1 MKTLGATTMQLM
13 VRLLLC
19 LFVTASVIYTLPS
32 FADSQTNTPAA
43 TESSESPPQGSPTGA
58 DSKES
63 QDQSSDRATRTLIK
77 KKKNPEKKLESLGL
91 VAELLGVSSGLML
104 ITGAILAACV
114 KRFNMVKVMLGVG
127 VVGGIA
133 AVAAPGVILMTG
145 NSLLGVGLTIFFLV
159 MYTAVFFLPTILA
172 FKDNVSKKWI
182 ITLVNAAGCVVPG
195 AGLVALYM
203 LLKDKPTEATQAIV
217 P

>member
-1 MKTLGATTMQLM
+1 MKLL
-13 VRLLLC
+13 VRLLLS
-19 LFVTASVIYTLPS
+19 LFVIASVLYALPS
-32 FADSQTNTPAA
+32 FADSPTETPA
-43 TESSESPPQGSPTGA
+43 TKESSAAMPQSSIVGA

-63 QDQSSDRATRTLIK
+63 QDQDQATNQATRSLMEDL
-77 KKKNPEKKLESLGL
+77 KNPEKKLDTLGI

-114 KRFNMVKVMLGVG
+114 KRFGLVKLMIAVG
-127 VVGGIA
+127 LVGGIT
-133 AVAAPGVILMTG
+133 AVAAPGIILMSG
-145 NSLLGVGLTIFFLV
+145 NTAVGVALTVFFLL
-159 MYTAVFFLPTILA
+159 MYIAVFFLPAILS

-182 ITLVNAAGCVVPG
+182 ITIINVAGCIVPG

-203 LLKDKPTEATQAIV
+203 VMKDKPAETAQTIA

>member
-1 MKTLGATTMQLM
+1 MKLM

-19 LFVTASVIYTLPS
+19 LFVTASVFYALPS
-32 FADSQTNTPAA
+32 FADSPADTPAA
-43 TESSESPPQGSPTGA
+43 KESSESPPQSSYTGA

-63 QDQSSDRATRTLIK
+63 QDQATDRATRSLMEDL
-77 KKKNPEKKLESLGL
+77 KNPEKKLESLGM

-133 AVAAPGVILMTG
+133 AVAAPGIILMTG

-159 MYTAVFFLPTILA
+159 MYAVVFFLPAILA
-172 FKDNVSKKWI
+172 LKDNVSKKWI
-182 ITLVNAAGCVVPG
+182 ITIINAAGCLIPG

-203 LLKDKPTEATQAIV
+203 LLKDKPAEAAQAIV